1 VDGYAVPHWPT
12 ESGGGR
18 STAGQVILYQEL
30 AARDAPRLVLGFVA
44 IHQAAATLLAAGTEE
59 PH

>member
-1 VDGYAVPHWPT
+1 MPHWPT